1 MEAAQY
7 ARQAIG
13 SGPIGGG
20 IVGAAPTP
28 QRTLA
33 QRLESAAQTI
43 SGQCGRI
50 EDTLAR
56 IHGTPRTNQAQGA
69 DKLAEINR
77 STTPL
82 AQSVE
87 AVEHLAKRICDLACT
102 LEQVG

>member
-7 ARQAIG
+7 AKQMMG
-13 SGPIGGG
+13 SGPIGIG
-20 IVGAAPTP
+20 IAGAAPTP

-43 SGQCGRI
+43 SGQCVRI

-56 IHGTPRTNQAQGA
+56 INGTPRTNQAQGDSMKEA
-69 DKLAEINR
+69 TIRA
-77 STTPL
+77 TAPL

-87 AVEHLAKRICDLACT
+87 AVEHLAKRICDLAST